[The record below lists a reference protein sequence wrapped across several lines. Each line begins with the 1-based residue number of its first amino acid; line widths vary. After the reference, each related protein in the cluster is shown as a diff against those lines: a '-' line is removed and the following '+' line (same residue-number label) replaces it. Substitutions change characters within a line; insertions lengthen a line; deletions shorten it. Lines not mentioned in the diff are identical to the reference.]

1 MIVDYPGEHRSLL
14 NVFGWAFFL
23 LIKILAVA
31 ISYNFQSPS
40 GRDIIV
46 IAAGCAA
53 ASLYLCHGSSVDAIT
68 MMQYATNNPPHS
80 AAVVHAQGLGKRKAQ

>member
-1 MIVDYPGEHRSLL
+1 MIVDYPEEHRSLL
-14 NVFGWAFFL
+14 NVFDWAFFM

-31 ISYNFQSPS
+31 ISYNYQSPS

-53 ASLYLCHGSSVDAIT
+53 ASLCLCHGSSVDAIT
-68 MMQYATNNPPHS
+68 MMQYANNNLPHS
-80 AAVVHAQGLGKRKAQ
+80 AAVVLVQRLGKRKAQ